1 MSLERKKK
9 EMELRR
15 VETARMEL
23 ELKID
28 ERLEEIERLKEHIKI
43 QKQKEDDLTEE
54 LSNLN

>member
-28 ERLEEIERLKEHIKI
+28 ERLDEISRLKEHIKT
-43 QKQKEDDLTEE
+43 QLEKEEQIKNE
-54 LSNLN
+54 LKGE

>member
-28 ERLEEIERLKEHIKI
+28 ERLEEIERLREHIKI
-43 QKQKEDDLTEE
+43 QLEKEEQIKKDLKGE
-54 LSNLN
+54 